1 MFIMFGEKMKNKI
14 LASLLVPALLA
25 TAGCAPKIGGNNFS
39 TRNVGVVA
47 KTYKGVVVAARAITI
62 SSSNPSSPGVGA
74 GVGAV
79 SGAVLGSTIG
89 QGKGRILGAALG
101 GLAAGAAGHF
111 IEQAATE
118 QQGFEYQVQLENGS
132 IVTVRQGAD
141 PVISVGQKVFVT
153 EDNTGGSRV
162 VPDGSR

>member
-1 MFIMFGEKMKNKI
+1 MKSKI
-14 LASLLVPALLA
+14 LFYLLAPALLV
-25 TAGCAPKIGGNNFS
+25 TAGCAPKIGGNNFN
-39 TRNVGVVA
+39 TRNVGIVA
-47 KTYKGVVVAARAITI
+47 KTYRGVVVAARPVTI
-62 SSSNPSSPGVGA
+62 SSSNQNSPGLGA

-79 SGAVLGSTIG
+79 TGALLGSTIG
-89 QGKGRILGAALG
+89 QGKGRVLGATLG
-101 GLAAGAAGHF
+101 GLAAGTAGHF

-118 QQGFEYQVQLENGS
+118 QQGFEYQVQLENSS